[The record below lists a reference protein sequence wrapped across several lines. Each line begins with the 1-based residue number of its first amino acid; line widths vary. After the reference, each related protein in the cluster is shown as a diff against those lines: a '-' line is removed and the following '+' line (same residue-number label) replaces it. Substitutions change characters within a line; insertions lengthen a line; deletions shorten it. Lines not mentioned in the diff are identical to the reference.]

1 VKAELTL
8 IPTCIVNPSTIVIYN
23 QVHWDPIKASL
34 KKEKIFV
41 GYDEAG
47 NSKFLESSR
56 KAEGNVSTQAKR
68 KLNKAIEYLIATST
82 EKKVYERLSGK
93 TVKFKVA
100 FITLTLPSEQVHPD
114 TEIINR
120 CLNSFL
126 LECKKFYLVKNYV
139 WRAEK
144 QKNGNLHFHVVLDK
158 FIPWNELRNRW
169 NRIINKLG
177 YVDRYQENQKEWH
190 KNGFRVRE
198 DKLKFWNAQDQYNS
212 YLKSAKTGFQSPN
225 STDIHSTK
233 KIRNIK
239 QYLSKYMTKNEY
251 DDIKIVKKYEND
263 QNSLTTEELQHFDK
277 ISDLKKKEYLS
288 LSADEI
294 SKLKQSGRIWGC
306 NHDLSGIRGFSSEID
321 SELSEDLT
329 KITQDKTVRRHI
341 DTYYSVYY
349 INYHDLQKI
358 GADHLFKYF
367 AAYLFDKFQ
376 YSEQL
381 KISA

>member
-1 VKAELTL
+1 MKAELTL
-8 IPTCIVNPSTIVIYN
+8 IPTCVVNPSSIVIYN
-23 QVHWDPIKASL
+23 QVHWDPIKASK

-41 GYDEAG
+41 GYDESG

-56 KAEGNVSTQAKR
+56 KAEGNVSIQAKR
-68 KLNKAIEYLIATST
+68 KLNKAIEYLITTST
-82 EKKVYERLSGK
+82 EKKVFERLSGK
-93 TVKFKVA
+93 TVVFKVA
-100 FITLTLPSEQVHPD
+100 FITLTLPSEQIHPD

-126 LECKKFYLVKNYV
+126 LEAKKFYNVKNYV

-144 QKNGNLHFHVVLDK
+144 QKNGNLHFHIVLDK

-177 YVDRYQENQKEWH
+177 YVDRYQEAQRDWH
-190 KNGFRVRE
+190 RNGFKARA
-198 DKLKFWNAQDQYNS
+198 DKFKTWSEADQYRS
-212 YLKSAKTGFQSPN
+212 YIRSSKTGFESPN

-251 DDIKIVKKYEND
+251 DDIKLTLKYEKD
-263 QNSLTTEELQHFDK
+263 PASLTVEELQKFDK
-277 ISDLKKKEYLS
+277 ISDLKKAEYLS
-288 LSADEI
+288 LSEDEI

-329 KITQDKTVRRHI
+329 KVTTDKTVRRYC

-349 INYHDLQKI
+349 INYHDLKKI

-367 AAYLFDKFQ
+367 SDYLFEKFQ

-381 KISA
+381 KIAV